1 LVYGLLMNQNKPQK
15 TKQKTKQKGFSLI
28 MPVSL
33 VEQVDEIATKE
44 RRSRNQ
50 TILLMVE
57 DALRARNEIGG
68 MNGND

>member
-1 LVYGLLMNQNKPQK
+1 
-15 TKQKTKQKGFSLI
+15 